1 MTTNNV
7 EALANLAATA
17 LASYGEHE
25 SNSDL
30 KASLKEGGFSDTQ
43 AEQFIDRYQ
52 YVDNLEKIL
61 MNKESFHNAYFPYL
75 FSFKEN
81 SMFG

>member
-1 MTTNNV
+1 
-7 EALANLAATA
+7 LIR
-17 LASYGEHE
+17 
-25 SNSDL
+25 
-30 KASLKEGGFSDTQ
+30 GGFSDTQ